1 MNGRLNKNGSALVL
15 IVLMLA
21 LFAIARAQQPA
32 QDPLLAWF
40 DRIAQQQLQRREQ
53 AIAEIRT
60 VADAEKRKQWARAK
74 ILELIGGLP
83 DYDGPLNA
91 RVTGRISG
99 NSTVIEKVVFESLPG
114 LFITA
119 NLYRPNRQGRH
130 PAILFP
136 LGHWD
141 EGKVAVQLLAANLA
155 AKGFVVLVYD
165 PLGQGERL
173 QAYDRRLGRSLAGGS
188 TTQHFM
194 NGATSLLAGQSFA
207 RYRIWDAKRA
217 LDYLLSRPEVDAEK
231 VGCTGCSGGGTITT
245 YISALDTRIKVAA
258 PACYINSY
266 RSLFTRAIGDSEQSL
281 PNFLSSGLDQADYV
295 ELFAPKPWLI
305 ASTLDDFFTPEGA
318 RAVYEEA
325 RRWYQIYG
333 AEEKVRWVV
342 GPGPHGTPLEVREAI
357 YEWMIRWLKEGK
369 GDWREEKVQLYP
381 DHELQVTRSGQVA
394 DEPQSRDLYQY
405 ILEDYRK
412 RRRQGSAEELLSE
425 IRRLVPVNENSHTTM
440 RPTIKTVAES
450 ADEEVMA
457 ERITFETEPG
467 LEISGMLYVPR
478 SPGRKGAVLVVGNGG
493 TATLAMRFARG
504 GRVTLELT
512 PRGSAIG
519 RESTRPLLGEW
530 ISNTR
535 AWLIGRNLP
544 AMRAYDITRG
554 VDVLAAR
561 SDVDPSSIA
570 AVAEGVSGI
579 WLLMAAAI
587 DTRIGSVWLDRTP
600 YSYNPA
606 FENPIH
612 TDLHDAVIPGFALR
626 WDIQDLAGLMG
637 KRRIFWTDPTDW
649 MGRVAPL
656 GNRYRYR
663 YFDERTDALA
673 EEFVK

>member
-1 MNGRLNKNGSALVL
+1 MKKNSTALVL
-15 IVLMLA
+15 VALMMG
-21 LFAIARAQQPA
+21 LFEVARAQQPP
-32 QDPLLAWF
+32 QDPFLSWL

-53 AIAEIRT
+53 AIADIRT
-60 VADAEKRKQWARAK
+60 VADAEKRKQYVRAK

-91 RVTGRISG
+91 RVTGRING
-99 NSTVIEKVVFESLPG
+99 DSTIIEKVIFESLPG
-114 LFITA
+114 VFITA
-119 NLYRPNRQGRH
+119 NLYKPNRPGRH

-155 AKGFVVLVYD
+155 EKGFVVLVFD
-165 PLGQGERL
+165 PVGQGERQ

-217 LDYLLSRPEVDAEK
+217 LDYLFSRPEVDTEK
-231 VGCTGCSGGGTITT
+231 IGCTGCSGGGTVTT
-245 YISALDTRIKVAA
+245 YISALDERIKVAA
-258 PACYINSY
+258 PACYLNSFRVLY
-266 RSLFTRAIGDSEQSL
+266 TRSIGDSEQSM
-281 PNFLSSGLDQADYV
+281 PNFLSSGLDQTDFV

-318 RAVYEEA
+318 RMVYEEA

-342 GPGPHGTPLEVREAI
+342 GPGPHGTPREVREAI

-369 GDWREEKVQLYP
+369 GDWREQEVKLYP

-405 ILEDYRK
+405 ILDDYRK
-412 RRRQGSAEELLSE
+412 RRRQGSAEELLRE
-425 IRRLVPVNENSHTTM
+425 IRRLIPANENSH
-440 RPTIKTVAES
+440 PAQKPSLKSVSEN
-450 ADEEVMA
+450 ADEHLIT
-457 ERITFETEPG
+457 ERISFETEPG
-467 LEISGMLYVPR
+467 LEISGTLYIPR
-478 SPGRKGAVLVVGNGG
+478 STGRKGAVLVVGNGR
-493 TATLAMRFARG
+493 TSALARRFARS

-512 PRGSAIG
+512 PRSPATG
-519 RESTRPLLGEW
+519 RDSIRPLLGEW
-530 ISNTR
+530 ISHTR

-544 AMRAYDITRG
+544 AMRAYDISRG
-554 VDVLAAR
+554 VDLLAAR
-561 SDVDPSSIA
+561 GDVDSSSIA
-570 AVAEGVSGI
+570 AVAQGSNGV

-587 DTRIGSVWLDRTP
+587 DTRIGRVWLDRTP
-600 YSYNPA
+600 HSYSPA

-612 TDLHDAVIPGFALR
+612 SDLHDAVIPGFALR
-626 WDIQDLAGLMG
+626 WDIQDLAGLLG
-637 KRRIFWTDPTDW
+637 QRRIFWTDPTDW
-649 MGRVAPL
+649 MGRVVPL

-663 YFDERTDALA
+663 HFEESVERLI

>member
-1 MNGRLNKNGSALVL
+1 MKWRQHKNGSALLL
-15 IVLMLA
+15 IALMLS
-21 LFAIARAQQPA
+21 LFMTARAQQPS
-32 QDPLLAWF
+32 QDPFLAWL
-40 DRIAQQQLQRREQ
+40 DRIAQQQLKRREQ

-60 VADAEKRKQWARAK
+60 VGDADKRKQYVRAK

-91 RVTGRISG
+91 RVTGRING
-99 NSTVIEKVVFESLPG
+99 DATLIEKVIFESLPG

-119 NLYRPNRQGRH
+119 NLYKPNRPGRH

-165 PLGQGERL
+165 PVGQGERQ

-217 LDYLLSRPEVDAEK
+217 LDYLLSRPEVDTEK
-231 VGCTGCSGGGTITT
+231 IGCTGCSGGGTVTT
-245 YISALDTRIKVAA
+245 YISALDERIKVAA
-258 PACYINSY
+258 PACYLNSY
-266 RSLFTRAIGDSEQSL
+266 RVLFTRSIGDSEQSL
-281 PNFLSSGLDQADYV
+281 PNFLSSGLDQTDYV

-318 RAVYEEA
+318 RMVYEEA

-333 AEEKVRWVV
+333 AEEKIRWVV
-342 GPGPHGTPLEVREAI
+342 GPGGHGTPREVREAI
-357 YEWMIRWLKEGK
+357 YEWMIRWLKDGK
-369 GDWREEKVQLYP
+369 GDWREQEVKLYP

-405 ILEDYRK
+405 ILDDYRK
-412 RRRQGSAEELLSE
+412 RRRQASAEELLKE
-425 IRRLVPVNENSHTTM
+425 IRRLIPANENSHTAL
-440 RPTIKTVAES
+440 KASLKSLSGS
-450 ADEEVMA
+450 ADEHLIT

-467 LEISGMLYVPR
+467 LEINGTLYIPR
-478 SPGRKGAVLVVGNGG
+478 ATGRKGAVLVVGNGRSS
-493 TATLAMRFARG
+493 ALARGFARSG
-504 GRVTLELT
+504 LVTLELT
-512 PRGSAIG
+512 PRCPAPG
-519 RESTRPLLGEW
+519 RDSIRPLLGEW
-530 ISNTR
+530 ISHTR

-544 AMRAYDITRG
+544 ALRAYDISRG
-554 VDVLAAR
+554 VDVLATR
-561 SDVDPSSIA
+561 GDVDPSSIA
-570 AVAEGVSGI
+570 AVAQGVDGI

-587 DTRIGSVWLDRTP
+587 DTRIGRVWLDRTP
-600 YSYNPA
+600 HSYSPA

-612 TDLHDAVIPGFALR
+612 SDLHGGVIPGFALH
-626 WDIQDLAGLMG
+626 WDIQDLAGLLG
-637 KRRIFWTDPTDW
+637 QRRIFWTDPTDW
-649 MGRVAPL
+649 MGRVVPL

-663 YFDERTDALA
+663 HFEEPTDVLADE
-673 EEFVK
+673 FIK

>member
-1 MNGRLNKNGSALVL
+1 
-15 IVLMLA
+15 
-21 LFAIARAQQPA
+21 
-32 QDPLLAWF
+32 
-40 DRIAQQQLQRREQ
+40 
-53 AIAEIRT
+53 
-60 VADAEKRKQWARAK
+60 
-74 ILELIGGLP
+74 
-83 DYDGPLNA
+83 
-91 RVTGRISG
+91 
-99 NSTVIEKVVFESLPG
+99 
-114 LFITA
+114 
-119 NLYRPNRQGRH
+119 
-130 PAILFP
+130 
-136 LGHWD
+136 
-141 EGKVAVQLLAANLA
+141 
-155 AKGFVVLVYD
+155 
-165 PLGQGERL
+165 
-173 QAYDRRLGRSLAGGS
+173 
-188 TTQHFM
+188 
-194 NGATSLLAGQSFA
+194 
-207 RYRIWDAKRA
+207 
-217 LDYLLSRPEVDAEK
+217 LLSRPEVDAEK

>member
-1 MNGRLNKNGSALVL
+1 MKWRQLKYGSALLL
-15 IVLMLA
+15 IALMLS
-21 LFAIARAQQPA
+21 LFVTARAQQPS
-32 QDPLLAWF
+32 QDPFLAWL

-60 VADAEKRKQWARAK
+60 VADADKRKQYVRAK

-91 RVTGRISG
+91 RVTGRING
-99 NSTVIEKVVFESLPG
+99 DVTIIEKVIFESLPG
-114 LFITA
+114 FFITA
-119 NLYRPNRQGRH
+119 NLYKPNRPGRH

-141 EGKVAVQLLAANLA
+141 EGKVAVQLFAANLA

-165 PLGQGERL
+165 PVGQGERQ

-217 LDYLLSRPEVDAEK
+217 LDYLLSRPEVDTEK
-231 VGCTGCSGGGTITT
+231 IGCTGCSGGGTVTT
-245 YISALDTRIKVAA
+245 YISALDERIKVAA
-258 PACYINSY
+258 PACYLNSY
-266 RSLFTRAIGDSEQSL
+266 RVLFTRSIGDSEQSI
-281 PNFLSSGLDQADYV
+281 PNFLSSGLDQTDYV

-318 RAVYEEA
+318 RMVYEEA

-342 GPGPHGTPLEVREAI
+342 GPGPHGTPREVREAI

-369 GDWREEKVQLYP
+369 GDWREQEVKLYP

-405 ILEDYRK
+405 ILDDYRK
-412 RRRQGSAEELLSE
+412 RKRPASAEELLKE
-425 IRRLVPVNENSHTTM
+425 IRRLMPANENNHTAL
-440 RPTIKTVAES
+440 KDSLKSVSES
-450 ADEEVMA
+450 ADEHLII

-467 LEISGMLYVPR
+467 LEINGTLYIPR
-478 SPGRKGAVLVVGNGG
+478 ATGRKGAVLVVNNGR
-493 TATLAMRFARG
+493 TSALARGFARSG
-504 GRVTLELT
+504 LVTLELT
-512 PRGSAIG
+512 PRCPAPG
-519 RESTRPLLGEW
+519 RDSIRPLLGEW
-530 ISNTR
+530 ISHTR

-544 AMRAYDITRG
+544 AMRAYDISRG

-561 SDVDPSSIA
+561 SDVAPSSIA
-570 AVAEGVSGI
+570 AVAQGVDGI
-579 WLLMAAAI
+579 WLLMAAAT
-587 DTRIGSVWLDRTP
+587 DTRIGRVWLDRTP
-600 YSYNPA
+600 HSYSPA

-612 TDLHDAVIPGFALR
+612 SDLHDGVIPGFALR
-626 WDIQDLAGLMG
+626 WDIQDLAGLLG
-637 KRRIFWTDPTDW
+637 QRRIFWTDPTDW
-649 MGRVAPL
+649 MGRVVPL
-656 GNRYRYR
+656 GNKYRYR
-663 YFDERTDALA
+663 HFEEPTNELA
-673 EEFVK
+673 DEFVK